1 MPKSQL
7 IRVLPS
13 TYVKTCRDG
22 REVSHLS
29 NPQMSRLLQYSYMVN
44 NFDLHMR
51 QIGSGQLRRIVSF
64 APCHTMFRRR
74 WGQGRHFQSWLAS
87 AYGAWKTSAT
97 QVCQAVGV
105 LAPCIWR
112 CV

>member
-64 APCHTMFRRR
+64 ASCHTMFRRR
-74 WGQGRHFQSWLAS
+74 WGQGRHFQSWLGS
-87 AYGAWKTSAT
+87 REPMP
-97 QVCQAVGV
+97 
-105 LAPCIWR
+105 APFLLP
-112 CV
+112 